1 MATRLARQHPRV
13 RERSAHLL
21 RLTLIA
27 ACTLTGAAWLIHKGP
42 VPVVRITTPLPE
54 MAPFWYMVLAFP
66 ILGMLV
72 ADLVD
77 LHRARGV
84 DRLVVELAIQIA
96 LIIAVS
102 NLRLGIR
109 LPISGHALL
118 VAYFIGRRWWLR
130 PYPPRQ
136 NGVELMVA
144 VAVLGLIAYPK
155 LIWWNDPV
163 TLCIGLAAGLFLAVI
178 SRRIT
183 ASHRRTELR

>member
-1 MATRLARQHPRV
+1 MHAQVTSALLPRLAITV
-13 RERSAHLL
+13 AM
-21 RLTLIA
+21 TLA
-27 ACTLTGAAWLIHKGP
+27 GTAWLVHKGP
-42 VPVVRITTPLPE
+42 VPVIRITTPLPE

-66 ILGMLV
+66 VLGMLV

-77 LHRARGV
+77 LYRARGI
-84 DRLVVELAIQIA
+84 DRLSVELAIQIA
-96 LIIAVS
+96 LIVAVS
-102 NLRLGIR
+102 NLRFGIR

-136 NGVELMVA
+136 NVGELA
-144 VAVLGLIAYPK
+144 VALVIFGLIAYPK

-163 TLCIGLAAGLFLAVI
+163 TLCIGLAAGLLLGAI